1 MTTATARSIFMGP
14 RLRRLRRELGLTQA
28 DMAADLEISAPYV
41 ALLERNQRPV
51 TADMLLRLARTYKI
65 DLADLAGDGGADHT
79 ARMHSVL
86 KDPMFSDIDIPGLE
100 ISDLAVSYPGMTEA
114 FLRLYTAYRE
124 EQLALAEQRAP
135 AIAGSAPRPGQEM
148 IDANDPVADVRRF
161 LAARRNNFASL
172 DDAAERLAQASS
184 LASTHGASQGSPGP
198 GGFIERLRV
207 RHNLQVRFMPPSVML
222 GSVRRLDLHR
232 RQVLIED
239 SLDTASLDFELAK
252 QLAYLE
258 LEAEIGTAL
267 EDGKFANKSAELLA
281 RRALAAY
288 AAAAIIMPY
297 SSFAKAVETRRYD
310 LEALA
315 RQFGTSFEQTA
326 HRVTTL
332 QRPGAEKIPFFLI
345 RVDPAGNISKLLDG
359 AGFPF
364 ARHGGA
370 CPLWSVHGI
379 FKRPREI
386 VTQWLELPDGQRFF
400 SIARTVTAGGGSFG
414 AIRVERAIAVGCA
427 AEHAGQLI
435 YTRDGHGPDADAPT
449 PVGVA
454 CRVCHRPKCA
464 ARSAPPIGRE
474 ILPDDFRT
482 SSVPFGFS
490 AD

>member
-1 MTTATARSIFMGP
+1 MTTSSARSIFMGP

-65 DLADLAGDGGADHT
+65 DLTDLAGDGGADHT
-79 ARMHSVL
+79 ARMQSIL
-86 KDPMFSDIDIPGLE
+86 KDPMFSDIDIPALE

-135 AIAGSAPRPGQEM
+135 AVKGVVPAWGRGKP
-148 IDANDPVADVRRF
+148 DANDPVADVRRF
-161 LAARRNNFASL
+161 LAARRNNFANL
-172 DDAAERLAQASS
+172 DDAAERLVQVPS
-184 LASTHGASQGSPGP
+184 GP
-198 GGFIERLRV
+198 AGFIERLRL
-207 RHNLQVRFMPPSVML
+207 RHNLQVRYLPPSVML
-222 GSVRRLDLHR
+222 GSVRRLDLHHK
-232 RQVLIED
+232 QLLLED
-239 SLDTASLDFELAK
+239 SLDTASLNFELAK

-258 LEAEIGTAL
+258 MEDEIDAALEA
-267 EDGKFANKSAELLA
+267 GKFASKSAELLA

-297 SSFAKAVETRRYD
+297 SAFAKAVDTRRYD

-315 RQFGTSFEQTA
+315 RHFGTSFEQTA

-332 QRPGAEKIPFFLI
+332 QRPGLEKVPFFLI

-364 ARHGGA
+364 AKHGGA
-370 CPLWSVHGI
+370 CPLWSVYGI
-379 FKRPREI
+379 FKTPRQI

-414 AIRVERAIAVGCA
+414 ATRVERAIAIGCA

-435 YTRDGHGPDADAPT
+435 YTAGGQGLRADEPT
-449 PVGVA
+449 PIGVA